1 MSNQEFLLL
10 IVLMTIGTVVGR
22 GFFFLFSHSAR
33 MPDWVQH
40 ALSFVPAVALAAIL
54 APDLL
59 LSGGVLVEP
68 WNNIRLLAGIAAVL
82 FSSRRVICWEHWS
95 LAWLVLRCCAC
106 SAEQRAGDSAMLV
119 WQRSRRVWPAV
130 K

>member
-22 GFFFLFSHSAR
+22 GFFFLFSQSAR

-68 WNNIRLLAGIAAVL
+68 WKNIRLLAGVAAVL
-82 FSSRRVICWEHWS
+82 FFLKTRH
-95 LAWLVLRCCAC
+95 LLGTLVFGMACFTLLRLF
-106 SAEQRAGDSAMLV
+106 S
-119 WQRSRRVWPAV
+119 
-130 K
+130 

>member
-68 WNNIRLLAGIAAVL
+68 WKNIRLLAGIAAVL
-82 FSSRRVICWEHWS
+82 FFLKTRH
-95 LAWLVLRCCAC
+95 LLGTLVFGMACFTLLRLF
-106 SAEQRAGDSAMLV
+106 S
-119 WQRSRRVWPAV
+119 
-130 K
+130 

>member
-1 MSNQEFLLL
+1 MSNNDFLLL
-10 IVLMTIGTVVGR
+10 IVFMTIGTVVGR
-22 GFFFLFSHSAR
+22 GFFFLFSQSAR

-68 WNNIRLLAGIAAVL
+68 WTNIRLLAGIAAVL
-82 FSSRRVICWEHWS
+82 FFLKTRH
-95 LAWLVLRCCAC
+95 LLGTLVFGMACFTLLRLF
-106 SAEQRAGDSAMLV
+106 S
-119 WQRSRRVWPAV
+119 
-130 K
+130 